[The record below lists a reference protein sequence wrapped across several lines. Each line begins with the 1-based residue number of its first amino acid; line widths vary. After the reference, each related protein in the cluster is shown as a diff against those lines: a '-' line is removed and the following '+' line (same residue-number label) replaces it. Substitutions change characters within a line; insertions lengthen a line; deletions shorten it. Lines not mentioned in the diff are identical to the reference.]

1 VRAGA
6 LLLANLAIAATGC
19 NAAKKGLKEGALRAA
34 NRPAW
39 VISMENVDSV
49 RSKYCL
55 YLWGKFIAFQPTKV
69 TYAVAPCPG
78 SDGV

>member
-1 VRAGA
+1 
-6 LLLANLAIAATGC
+6 
-19 NAAKKGLKEGALRAA
+19 
-34 NRPAW
+34 
-39 VISMENVDSV
+39 MENFDSA

-69 TYAVAPCPG
+69 TYAMAPCPG